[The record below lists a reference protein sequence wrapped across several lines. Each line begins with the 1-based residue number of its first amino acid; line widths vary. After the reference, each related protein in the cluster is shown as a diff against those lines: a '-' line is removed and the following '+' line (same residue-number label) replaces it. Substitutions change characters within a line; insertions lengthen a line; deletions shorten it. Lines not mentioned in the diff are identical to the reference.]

1 MNAFY
6 RLAFAAGGGGGDSE
20 SPDEISL
27 LANAPLGITDAQKAA
42 FEKEL
47 ALMTDL
53 VNQSRISDETALLL
67 DLDKRRDDL
76 VVYLTTTVSQM
87 RKSPIEAQRAAAQ
100 TVYNIIKPYIGIY
113 KSANQQETAQIQGL
127 LLDLDKEGVP
137 ALIQTLGLKEI
148 QDSLRAANDE
158 YAKLTA
164 QRTGNRAASIKEAQ
178 EQAQPLEDL
187 QAAQRELQSLKS
199 RIRGLGTVNVAA
211 IAEYEEVSARYQFLS
226 EQMQDAETAKREL
239 EDLITSLTEEMQR
252 IFSESF
258 SIINRNFQEIFRDLF
273 GGGEAR
279 LELTDPENVLESGIE
294 IKVAPPGKVIKNLI
308 SLSGGEQSF
317 VAIAIYFA
325 ILRLRP
331 SPFCILDEID
341 AALDEGNVR
350 RYAQYLQNFTDTTQF
365 ILVTHRRSA
374 MEEASVLYGV
384 TMQEDGISRLLRMEQ
399 EELQ

>member
-1 MNAFY
+1 MKIKPAGLTKLNNAEYTNFMNAFH
-6 RLAFAAGGGGGDSE
+6 RLAFAAGGSDSE

-76 VVYLTTTVSQM
+76 VVYLTTSVSQM
-87 RKSPIEAQRAAAQ
+87 RKSPIEAQRTAAQ

-164 QRTGNRAASIKEAQ
+164 QRTGNRAASIKEAS
-178 EQAQPLEDL
+178 AAVRLRMDDL
-187 QAAQRELQSLKS
+187 YDDMTTIAFVQS
-199 RIRGLGTVNVAA
+199 VAA
-211 IAEYEEVSARYQFLS
+211 PT
-226 EQMQDAETAKREL
+226 AETARFVSQL
-239 EDLITSLTEEMQR
+239 NALIDETTALYNQR
-252 IFSESF
+252 I
-258 SIINRNFQEIFRDLF
+258 
-273 GGGEAR
+273 G
-279 LELTDPENVLESGIE
+279 
-294 IKVAPPGKVIKNLI
+294 VAK
-308 SLSGGEQSF
+308 
-317 VAIAIYFA
+317 
-325 ILRLRP
+325 
-331 SPFCILDEID
+331 
-341 AALDEGNVR
+341 AAAKRKEKP
-350 RYAQYLQNFTDTTQF
+350 
-365 ILVTHRRSA
+365 
-374 MEEASVLYGV
+374 
-384 TMQEDGISRLLRMEQ
+384 
-399 EELQ
+399 

>member
-1 MNAFY
+1 MGTYTKIKPAGLTKLNNAEYTNFMNSFY
-6 RLAFAAGGGGGDSE
+6 RLVSTTGGSGSG

-27 LANAPLGITDAQKAA
+27 LTNAPLGITDAQKAA

-76 VVYLTTTVSQM
+76 VVYLTTSVSQM

-164 QRTGNRAASIKEAQ
+164 QRTGNRAASIKEAS
-178 EQAQPLEDL
+178 ANVRPRMDDL
-187 QAAQRELQSLKS
+187 YDDMTTIAFVQS
-199 RIRGLGTVNVAA
+199 VAA
-211 IAEYEEVSARYQFLS
+211 PTADTARFVNELNALI
-226 EQMQDAETAKREL
+226 DETTALYNQRIGAAKAAAKRKE
-239 EDLITSLTEEMQR
+239 
-252 IFSESF
+252 
-258 SIINRNFQEIFRDLF
+258 
-273 GGGEAR
+273 
-279 LELTDPENVLESGIE
+279 
-294 IKVAPPGKVIKNLI
+294 
-308 SLSGGEQSF
+308 
-317 VAIAIYFA
+317 
-325 ILRLRP
+325 
-331 SPFCILDEID
+331 
-341 AALDEGNVR
+341 
-350 RYAQYLQNFTDTTQF
+350 
-365 ILVTHRRSA
+365 
-374 MEEASVLYGV
+374 
-384 TMQEDGISRLLRMEQ
+384 
-399 EELQ
+399 

>member
-1 MNAFY
+1 MGTYTKIKPAGLTKLNNAEYTNFMNAFY

-53 VNQSRISDETALLL
+53 GNQSRISDETALLL

-164 QRTGNRAASIKEAQ
+164 QRTGNRAASIKEASM
-178 EQAQPLEDL
+178 AVRLRMDDL
-187 QAAQRELQSLKS
+187 YDDMTTIAFVQS
-199 RIRGLGTVNVAA
+199 VAA
-211 IAEYEEVSARYQFLS
+211 PT
-226 EQMQDAETAKREL
+226 AETARFVNEL
-239 EDLITSLTEEMQR
+239 NALIDETTALYNQR
-252 IFSESF
+252 I
-258 SIINRNFQEIFRDLF
+258 
-273 GGGEAR
+273 G
-279 LELTDPENVLESGIE
+279 
-294 IKVAPPGKVIKNLI
+294 
-308 SLSGGEQSF
+308 
-317 VAIAIYFA
+317 
-325 ILRLRP
+325 
-331 SPFCILDEID
+331 
-341 AALDEGNVR
+341 AAKAAAKKKEKP
-350 RYAQYLQNFTDTTQF
+350 
-365 ILVTHRRSA
+365 
-374 MEEASVLYGV
+374 
-384 TMQEDGISRLLRMEQ
+384 
-399 EELQ
+399 

>member
-1 MNAFY
+1 MKIKPAGLTKLNNAEYTNFMNAFH
-6 RLAFAAGGGGGDSE
+6 RLAFAAGGSDSE

-76 VVYLTTTVSQM
+76 VVYLTTSVSQM
-87 RKSPIEAQRAAAQ
+87 RKSPIEAQRTAAQ

-164 QRTGNRAASIKEAQ
+164 QRTGNRAASIKEAS
-178 EQAQPLEDL
+178 AAVRLRMDDL
-187 QAAQRELQSLKS
+187 YDDMTTIAFVQS
-199 RIRGLGTVNVAA
+199 VAA
-211 IAEYEEVSARYQFLS
+211 PT
-226 EQMQDAETAKREL
+226 AETARFVSQLNALIDETTALYNQRVGVAKAAAKRKEK
-239 EDLITSLTEEMQR
+239 
-252 IFSESF
+252 
-258 SIINRNFQEIFRDLF
+258 
-273 GGGEAR
+273 
-279 LELTDPENVLESGIE
+279 P
-294 IKVAPPGKVIKNLI
+294 
-308 SLSGGEQSF
+308 
-317 VAIAIYFA
+317 
-325 ILRLRP
+325 
-331 SPFCILDEID
+331 
-341 AALDEGNVR
+341 
-350 RYAQYLQNFTDTTQF
+350 
-365 ILVTHRRSA
+365 
-374 MEEASVLYGV
+374 
-384 TMQEDGISRLLRMEQ
+384 
-399 EELQ
+399 